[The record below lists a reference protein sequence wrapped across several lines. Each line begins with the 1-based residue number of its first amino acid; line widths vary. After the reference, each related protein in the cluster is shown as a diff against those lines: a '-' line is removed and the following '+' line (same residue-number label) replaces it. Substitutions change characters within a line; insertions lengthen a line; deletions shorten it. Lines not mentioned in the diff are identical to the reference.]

1 MRPNAAEGLSL
12 DQYSGVIAVD
22 ANQRRL
28 SVLQMLLGPAME
40 LGKEFLQGKAEEK
53 KAIQQRKIN
62 QINNDADWESKM
74 AEASA
79 NSWKDEYL
87 TIVLTLP
94 IIAVGYSIVTGDQSV
109 IDRLNDGFLALERLP
124 EWYQYLLF
132 LACSSAFAVKGAD
145 KIMNLRK
152 KK

>member
-1 MRPNAAEGLSL
+1 M
-12 DQYSGVIAVD
+12 
-22 ANQRRL
+22 
-28 SVLQMLLGPAME
+28 LQMLLGPAME

-74 AEASA
+74 ADAAS
-79 NSWKDEYL
+79 NSWRDEYL